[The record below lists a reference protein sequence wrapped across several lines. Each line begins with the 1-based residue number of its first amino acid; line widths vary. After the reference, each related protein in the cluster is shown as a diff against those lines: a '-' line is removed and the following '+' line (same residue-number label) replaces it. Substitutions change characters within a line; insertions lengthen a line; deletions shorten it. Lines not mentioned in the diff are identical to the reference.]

1 MRFNS
6 KYLNLKTIYIFF
18 LFLALLNIFFSTD
31 KVQGKTFIIND
42 IKISTPF
49 EINFDKKEII
59 DKGFIQAFDQLILSI
74 VRTQDQKKLRKI
86 PISMIKGMIE
96 TFSIKKEK
104 FIDETYH
111 LNLSVSFN
119 KKKIFNLLQEKNI
132 FPSLPIKKDIFFIPI
147 VIEEDKNEILI
158 FSENYLFN
166 NWNKIRKNYH
176 LINYILPTE
185 DLEDLD
191 LIKIK
196 LDNLEDYDFQEIINK
211 YNLKDYII
219 MIVFKNTDRIKILS
233 KINLNNNLNIKTQ
246 NFQSQNFKSQIEIE
260 KFINKIKNVYE
271 NYWKTKNQINTSLKF
286 PIIVSIDNNDNSK
299 ISKFEKS
306 VKELDFLYD
315 FYIYKFDNK
324 RNIYKIIFNGSP
336 ENFLKT
342 MNKNN
347 YNFDTQNHIWT
358 LR

>member
-96 TFSIKKEK
+96 IFSIKKEK

-147 VIEEDKNEILI
+147 VIEEEKNEILI

-246 NFQSQNFKSQIEIE
+246 NFKSQNFKSQIEIE
-260 KFINKIKNVYE
+260 EFINKIKNVYE

-299 ISKFEKS
+299 ISEFEKS

-347 YNFDTQNHIWT
+347 YNFDTQNQIWT